1 MSDVSTQTLYAE
13 AILGKDV
20 EEWLKS
26 DVGRYMLA
34 GFEEYENEALEALSK
49 VHPWRRQRIVQL
61 QERIRLAR
69 TFKSLAAE
77 MIHTG
82 KQALQQLESSE

>member
-1 MSDVSTQTLYAE
+1 MSDISAQELYAE

-34 GFEEYENEALEALSK
+34 GFEEEEREALESLSK
-49 VHPWRRQRIVQL
+49 IFPWRWRRIMQL
-61 QERIRLAR
+61 QERVRLVR
-69 TFKSLAAE
+69 KFKSLAGE
-77 MIHTG
+77 MIMTG
-82 KQALQQLESSE
+82 RQALQTLDQSE

>member
-1 MSDVSTQTLYAE
+1 LSDVSTQTLYAE

-26 DVGRYMLA
+26 DTGRYMVA
-34 GFEEYENEALEALSK
+34 GFEEDEKEAMDALAK
-49 VHPWRRQRIVQL
+49 VHPWRWKRIIQL
-61 QERIRLAR
+61 QERIRMAR
-69 TFKSLAAE
+69 KFKSLAAE
-77 MIHTG
+77 MIVTG

>member
-1 MSDVSTQTLYAE
+1 MSDASTQTLYAE
-13 AILGKDV
+13 AVLGKDV

-34 GFEEYENEALEALSK
+34 GFEEDEQEAIDALSK
-49 VHPWRRQRIVQL
+49 VWPWRWRRIIQL
-61 QERIRLAR
+61 QERIRTAR
-69 TFKSLAAE
+69 KFKSLAAE

-82 KQALQQLESSE
+82 RQALQQLEASE

>member
-1 MSDVSTQTLYAE
+1 MSVSTQTLYAE

-34 GFEEYENEALEALSK
+34 GFEEYENEALEELSS
-49 VHPWRRQRIVQL
+49 VSPWRRRKILQL
-61 QERIRLAR
+61 QERIAMAR
-69 TFKSLAAE
+69 KFKSLAAE

-82 KQALQQLESSE
+82 RQALQQLEASE

>member
-1 MSDVSTQTLYAE
+1 MSDATTQTLFAE
-13 AILGKDV
+13 AVLGKDV

-34 GFEEYENEALEALSK
+34 GFEEYEQDALEELAK
-49 VHPWRRQRIVQL
+49 VLPWRRRRILQL

-69 TFKSLAAE
+69 KFKSLAAE

-82 KQALQQLESSE
+82 RQALQQLEASE